1 MTTYQINDY
10 FHELVRMKLT
20 IDWSHPDA
28 DAGIREMSMFW
39 FGNPAAAA
47 PIEKHLEFFI
57 EVMAARAYELSR
69 ENKLSFNKDKIH
81 ELVFDAEGFCGS
93 SQPWIKMWDFI
104 DETAEFGWEIKKLEE
119 GNE

>member
-20 IDWSHPDA
+20 IDWNHPDA
-28 DAGIREMSMFW
+28 DAEIREMSMFW
-39 FGNPAAAA
+39 SGHPAEDAS
-47 PIEKHLEFFI
+47 IEKHLEFFI

-69 ENKLSFNKDKIH
+69 ENKFGFNEDKIH
-81 ELVFDAEGFCGS
+81 ELVFDSEGFCGS
-93 SQPWIKMWDFI
+93 SRPWIKLWNFI
-104 DETAEFGWEIKKLEE
+104 DETVDFAWEIKKLEE